1 MFLCFCINELNLH
14 RFSILCWS
22 NLEKIINNFN
32 IEMMKCVCGMKKAKV
47 EGLVNLACKN
57 TSVIVY
63 IPRVDK
69 DSLG

>member
-1 MFLCFCINELNLH
+1 
-14 RFSILCWS
+14 
-22 NLEKIINNFN
+22 
-32 IEMMKCVCGMKKAKV
+32 MMKCVCGMKKAKV